1 MLWESRH
8 DVMVDCKTVVVWNED
23 IKEVVLP
30 PMAAV
35 NENDLEKQ
43 EKRIKA
49 STLVRPCI
57 MNGI

>member
-1 MLWESRH
+1 MSWWIAKRLLSG
-8 DVMVDCKTVVVWNED
+8 MK
-23 IKEVVLP
+23 IFKEVVLP

-49 STLVRPCI
+49 SALVRPCI